1 MKLGNKMN
9 ILQANMHQIYE
20 ISKIKTD
27 EKVTKRLQDLGIVP
41 KSEVV
46 LIQLSKESGV
56 IVLKNSR
63 LALATEILSQ
73 IEITE
78 KKTRVQWIPLDEVK
92 IGERVKVVSIH
103 GEGAVKRRLMDM
115 GVTKNVEILV
125 RKVAPLGDP
134 IEVVLRGYNLSLR
147 KAEATLILVE
157 RQVRLLAECLHNFSG
172 NLGNRFMICFNGNVC
187 GCFVFFFSLL
197 HKLPNALRTAFSIKN
212 RAIIVRA
219 YPIKNG
225 IRLGGEEDYI
235 AVLFHNR
242 HIFFLHGSAA
252 SAGNYQIIFPLQL
265 PEKIGFLGTKIL
277 FAFGSKNFRNGH
289 LFPI

>member
-27 EKVTKRLQDLGIVP
+27 EKVTKRLQDLSIVP

-157 RQVRLLAECLHNFSG
+157 RQVS
-172 NLGNRFMICFNGNVC
+172 
-187 GCFVFFFSLL
+187 
-197 HKLPNALRTAFSIKN
+197 
-212 RAIIVRA
+212 
-219 YPIKNG
+219 
-225 IRLGGEEDYI
+225 ED
-235 AVLFHNR
+235 
-242 HIFFLHGSAA
+242 
-252 SAGNYQIIFPLQL
+252 
-265 PEKIGFLGTKIL
+265 E
-277 FAFGSKNFRNGH
+277 
-289 LFPI
+289 